1 MQSEL
6 ELCRFPHRHVQA
18 VESAAS
24 GESYEKMLSLKD
36 RVVGRA
42 DSLLIL
48 CGDRGGGKTQMATW
62 WAQCRLQAG
71 MPCGW
76 YYKAHDLLELIRQQ
90 YEGGQLAEDAR
101 RTLRQ
106 AKKTS
111 YLVID
116 EFSELSGTEWERR
129 TLTNLIDHRY
139 DSLLTTILITNHKQ
153 QDIPAALGRS
163 IWSRAE
169 ETGGIVNCDW
179 GSYRGR

>member
-1 MQSEL
+1 MQCEL
-6 ELCRFPHRHVQA
+6 QGHRYPERHVLA
-18 VESAAS
+18 VESVAM
-24 GESYEKMLSLKD
+24 GESYEKMLSLEE

-62 WAQCRLQAG
+62 WALSRLQRG
-71 MPCGW
+71 IPCGW

-106 AKKTS
+106 AKKTA

-116 EFSELSGTEWERR
+116 EFSELAGTEWERR

-139 DSLLTTILITNHKQ
+139 DAMLTTVLITNHRQ

-169 ETGGIVNCDW
+169 ETGGVVSCDW